1 MTLVLLAITP
11 FFVKAQ
17 DTIPKFVLT
26 TEGIAPIV
34 LQLEGM
40 KAADIYKKTLNY
52 VQETY
57 KNPSEVLKADIIN
70 EMVRINGYKRNAWSQ
85 KLPMTPLF
93 YYDMEYTLEIEFK
106 DNKTRLILT
115 PVQFWAGDT
124 KALFTHMDILKDTKG
139 AKKFAIE
146 AKPGLEKAMN
156 EIALSYYNYI
166 KGNEKKSDW

>member
-106 DNKTRLILT
+106 DN
-115 PVQFWAGDT
+115 
-124 KALFTHMDILKDTKG
+124 H
-139 AKKFAIE
+139 
-146 AKPGLEKAMN
+146 
-156 EIALSYYNYI
+156 
-166 KGNEKKSDW
+166 